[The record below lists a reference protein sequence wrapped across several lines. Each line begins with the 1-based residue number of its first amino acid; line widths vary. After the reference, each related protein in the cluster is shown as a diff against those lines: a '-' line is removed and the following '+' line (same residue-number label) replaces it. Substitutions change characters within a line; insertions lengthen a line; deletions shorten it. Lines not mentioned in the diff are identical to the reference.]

1 MALLMLIHEGDRE
14 PPPDDPQRPA
24 PWEPNWRLWAWVLAA
39 AVVAFAGVNTNGAA
53 SALLVL
59 TAFGLCCRAL
69 NEALPYGAG
78 LTDWRQ

>member
-1 MALLMLIHEGDRE
+1 MALLMLIHDEDPGPAPEG
-14 PPPDDPQRPA
+14 PQRPA

-39 AVVAFAGVNTNGAA
+39 AIVAFAATNSSGPV

-69 NEALPYGAG
+69 NEAIPYGAG
-78 LTDWRQ
+78 LTEWRQ